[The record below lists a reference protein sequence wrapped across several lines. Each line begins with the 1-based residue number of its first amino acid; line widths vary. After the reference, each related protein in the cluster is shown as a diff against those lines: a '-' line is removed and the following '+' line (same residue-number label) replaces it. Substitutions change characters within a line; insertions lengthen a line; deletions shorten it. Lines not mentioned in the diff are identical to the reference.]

1 MVDGQFLSHP
11 MNQTVMIGDIAEFE
25 CSSRNCDGGLRI
37 YVNDDVQVAP
47 RNDLVHSLNSRE
59 YNVTINNCKNGIL
72 IGTFWI
78 YVNNRTLHQVRRVTC
93 RIDGVNTIFS
103 EIGYI
108 VVESICTPCS
118 TDSERNLK
126 NNILDAN
133 HTNCSLL
140 VNGGFNV
147 KQSLLSIYITSVSLL
162 LITLF

>member
-1 MVDGQFLSHP
+1 M
-11 MNQTVMIGDIAEFE
+11 
-25 CSSRNCDGGLRI
+25 
-37 YVNDDVQVAP
+37 
-47 RNDLVHSLNSRE
+47 
-59 YNVTINNCKNGIL
+59 L
-72 IGTFWI
+72 IGTFWMH
-78 YVNNRTLHQVRRVTC
+78 VNNRTLHQVRRVTC
-93 RIDGVNTIFS
+93 RIDGVSTTFS